1 MAPQQRT
8 PHQRDRR
15 FARVRHLTQ
24 TIFIGA
30 GVVSGLF
37 VAYASSTAKP
47 VATVTVPPVTK
58 TTTPSSSSDS
68 TTDETSQ
75 TTTTTLYTPP
85 TSVATT
91 TTTTCTT
98 TPSGQTTCN

>member
-1 MAPQQRT
+1 MDPNNEPPITRPT
-8 PHQRDRR
+8 IRPSTSPDPDHLHWCRR
-15 FARVRHLTQ
+15 RLGTFRR
-24 TIFIGA
+24 
-30 GVVSGLF
+30 
-37 VAYASSTAKP
+37 YASSTAKP